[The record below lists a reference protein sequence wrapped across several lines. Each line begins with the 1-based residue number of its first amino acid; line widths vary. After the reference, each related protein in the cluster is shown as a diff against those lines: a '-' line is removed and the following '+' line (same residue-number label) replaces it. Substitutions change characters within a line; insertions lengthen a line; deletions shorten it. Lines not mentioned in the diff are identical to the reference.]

1 MLFCCMVI
9 NGKCPLCFLPPGT
22 GRSGWYAPPGVEI
35 SNNSVRAAALKNAKV
50 TCGEPPK
57 TPPECTSELGPC
69 LFNVID
75 DPCEYV
81 NQAKNQPDIVASMLT
96 WLDDY
101 RKTMVPPRNKP
112 FDPRANPDNF
122 GGVWSPWMDNE

>member
-1 MLFCCMVI
+1 MLFWCTVI
-9 NGKCPLCFLPPGT
+9 NVKCTLCSLHSGT
-22 GRSGWYAPPGVEI
+22 GWSGWYAPPGVEI
-35 SNNSVRAAALKNAKV
+35 SNNSVGAAALKNAVV

-81 NQAKNQPDIVASMLT
+81 NQAKNQPDIVDSMLK

-101 RKTMVPPRNKP
+101 RKTMVPPRNQP
-112 FDPRANPDNF
+112 FDKGANPDNF
-122 GGVWSPWMDNE
+122 GGVWSPWMDNK